1 MQEIFGL
8 PHDEWAWINY
18 QLELPETCPQY
29 ECKAL
34 SAAGVAISLEIIK
47 KKLNDHLSPQ
57 EALEEYEKRVSELF
71 EAFQKE
77 FGETACQTLLGFDA
91 MKYDEYAPEKQ
102 EYIEGGEWMKDC
114 CRYMEY
120 VVKWLA
126 EKREEVSKG
135 GGREN

>member
-1 MQEIFGL
+1 MQELFGL

-34 SAAGVAISLEIIK
+34 SAGGTAISLDIIK
-47 KKLNDHLSPQ
+47 NKLSNGLSSK
-57 EALEEYEKRVSELF
+57 EALEEYEKRVIKIF
-71 EAFQKE
+71 EAFEKE
-77 FGETACQTLLGFDA
+77 FGKTACQTLLGFDA
-91 MKYDEYAPEKQ
+91 MKYDDYPPEKQ

-120 VVKWLA
+120 VVKTLC
-126 EKREEVSKG
+126 EKRGKGEEVAE
-135 GGREN
+135 GR